1 MADNESIDLNEG
13 VTVVVEDST
22 VITTPIDDTLSISGD
37 AADAKAV
44 GDALAQKADLSQI
57 VSIKVNGQSPDQQG
71 EILVNGTE
79 IPMSGTDDTTLKAA
93 IEAAAGRTGAT
104 IPVNGEP
111 GAASIEQAIANAA
124 GSLMSVTDSTLA
136 LTGEITDSSD
146 HVEAVKVGTTKLPV
160 RDSGAVR
167 SVNNVTPGTG
177 GNVQI
182 STVDAARQ
190 LVSENTQLVEGEF
203 IRRTSGG
210 STSIGT
216 GAAYLGVIRGNC
228 VHTGY
233 EAESFTATV
242 TSSAAEPIT
251 AEVTNKATFRTQA
264 EEGGT
269 YTFTYTGSWDKDPAT
284 WGVTVE
290 GTPTS
295 GDVITVVWA
304 EEERGTITPAAPSA
318 FVGSNWNLY
327 NSVTG
332 YARVIKYSEE
342 YGFGISGAFTAL
354 KFSETLNGTQT
365 AITPVNGI
373 FTVPSDGYV
382 WVTGGNATSTAIWM
396 QFSDWTEN
404 YEGSFAAH
412 SEGTISLGAVMT
424 EFFPNGLC
432 AVGDVRDEINLNT
445 QEAIVRIQRLEYSA
459 ENLADVISDGRAYE
473 ADEDY
478 IYAVYLDADM
488 PDPED
493 IDVDG
498 SYNAD
503 DHGMEWFEDTAVPVY
518 TQVIYGDNLVD
529 KLRTD
534 VLTKSQ
540 DLIDNLVTN
549 DGSKALSAK
558 QGKLLKDSLDTAS
571 KVSAVSSPVSWTSAV
586 TSANCE
592 ATMYKMGKLRM
603 LVLGIYVKNAISSF
617 TQLGTISSGNRPP
630 IDIVAVGTQ
639 QGSSQEAH
647 AVQIRSN
654 GQIRMSK
661 ANASSNVSTMYY
673 VTLVYMVA

>member
-13 VTVVVEDST
+13 VTVVVEDAT

-124 GSLMSVTDSTLA
+124 GSLMSVTDNTLA

-146 HVEAVKVGTTKLPV
+146 HVEAVKVGTTTLPV

-233 EAESFTATV
+233 EAESFTVTV

-354 KFSETLNGTQT
+354 KFSETLTGTQT

-412 SEGTISLGAVMT
+412 SEDTISLSAVMT

-540 DLIDNLVTN
+540 DLVDNLTTN

-673 VTLVYMVA
+673 VTVVYMVA